1 MLGKH
6 VLHLRLL
13 IKKQKIII
21 YNIAIY
27 ERVVLS
33 NLVQYFS
40 PNILNKKIEKLP
52 LVQKTLNSFKS
63 SFQCGGGGGV
73 CDALGSKKFTNEDY
87 ETITI
92 QIPKL

>member
-1 MLGKH
+1 MKELCSQILCSIFRPIFWTKN
-6 VLHLRLL
+6 R
-13 IKKQKIII
+13 KIASGAE
-21 YNIAIY
+21 N
-27 ERVVLS
+27 S
-33 NLVQYFS
+33 
-40 PNILNKKIEKLP
+40 
-52 LVQKTLNSFKS
+52 NSFKS